1 MSPENPSNT
10 WLQGDSL
17 MTRQLQALDWSG
29 TPLGALA
36 DWPPSLRMLV
46 NLVLQSRQ
54 PMYLAWGPELVL
66 IYNDSYIPILGN
78 KHPQGLGQ
86 PFLTLWTGITAD
98 FETMLAAL
106 RRGEAQYFED
116 MPVTLTERPDRP
128 LGWFTFS
135 WTPLQDESG
144 QVQGFLCVA
153 SETTKRMLKSAR
165 LAKLMQLMDEMER
178 STHSGSWELD
188 LAKGEMV
195 CSAGLLRLHGLD
207 PAGPPPTLE
216 EWGELLH
223 AEEAELRNLTASQL
237 AEPNDKL
244 KEYRIVTPSGKTRW
258 LSTSYTTERDAQGQP
273 SVIRGLTVDLTQR
286 KTLQQENLNLT
297 LLMNENLG
305 LANALRAQREQLDM
319 ALEAADLGLW
329 DLDLHTEIFTADHRH
344 WRMLGEEVDAYQ
356 PTLQSWQARIHPDD
370 LAATQKAFEDHW
382 QGRTESYLAEYRIR
396 HRQGHW
402 IWVMAQGKALKRDP
416 LGRPLRAVGTLQDIT
431 LRKRQSEQG
440 MELLQQV
447 KSLIQDMGQG
457 PAQSAHQAS
466 GRPAASQARE
476 LEQLT
481 RRQRQLLELIARGR
495 TSAQIADELNIS
507 TPTAVSHRRD
517 LMRKLQLHNAAD
529 VTRFAIRHGLVRG
542 E

>member
-29 TPLGALA
+29 SPLGALA

-86 PFLTLWTGITAD
+86 PLLTLWTGITAD

-116 MPVTLTERPDRP
+116 LPVTLTERPDRP

-153 SETTKRMLKSAR
+153 SETTERMLKSAR

-207 PAGPPPTLE
+207 PAGPAPTPQ
-216 EWGELLH
+216 EWRELLH
-223 AEEAELRNLTASQL
+223 AEETGLHDLTVSQQML
-237 AEPNDKL
+237 PDERL
-244 KEYRIVTPSGKTRW
+244 KEYRIVTPSGETRW
-258 LSTSYTTERDAQGQP
+258 LSTTFTTEQDAQGQP
-273 SVIRGLTVDLTQR
+273 SVIRGLTIDLTQR

-297 LLMNENLG
+297 LLMNENLS
-305 LANALRAQREQLDM
+305 LAKAVRAQQEQLDM

-329 DLDLHTEIFTADHRH
+329 DLDLHTEIFTADRRL
-344 WRMLGEEVDAYQ
+344 WLMLGEVVDSYQ
-356 PTLQSWQARIHPDD
+356 PTLQNWQARIHPDD
-370 LAATQKAFEDHW
+370 QAATQKALNDHW
-382 QGRTESYLAEYRIR
+382 QGHTESFAAEYRIR

-402 IWVMAQGKALKRDP
+402 IWVMAQGKAVVRDP
-416 LGRPLRAVGTLQDIT
+416 LGHPLRAVGTLQDIS

-440 MELLQQV
+440 MELLLQI
-447 KSLIQDMGQG
+447 KSLIQDMGQS
-457 PAQSAHQAS
+457 PAQSVQPIP
-466 GRPAASQARE
+466 RRTAAGTPPE

-481 RRQRQLLELIARGR
+481 RRQRQLLELIAQGW
-495 TSAQIADELNIS
+495 TSAQIAAELNIS
-507 TPTAVSHRRD
+507 TATAVSHRRD
-517 LMRKLQLHNAAD
+517 LMRKLKLHNAAD